1 MTNGSG
7 DFPVEAIAVDGGKPR
22 PVAPVWH
29 TVILLILI
37 IGISALDR
45 PQALTQ
51 ATIQISRIGTY
62 LLTLAYEL
70 VLLAYVWFL
79 GLMLHGVALRE
90 IIGGKWQHGRDFLID
105 VAIALL
111 FWVAVVGLLTFAH
124 FVLGF
129 SGVDAAKSMYPKTLP
144 ELGVFVVLAVFAG
157 FCEEIIF
164 RGYLQR
170 QFTAWTGNVSA
181 GVVLQAIVF
190 GAGHIYQGWKG
201 VVVISAYGAMFGV
214 LAAFRKSLRPGIMQH
229 CAQDGFS
236 GIAVWVAQKYHLL
249 PMILR

>member
-7 DFPVEAIAVDGGKPR
+7 GVATEPVAVDSGRLR

-29 TVILLILI
+29 TVVLLVFIL
-37 IGISALDR
+37 GISALQR
-45 PQALTQ
+45 PQTLARE
-51 ATIQISRIGTY
+51 TIQVSRIWTY

-70 VLLAYVWFL
+70 VLLGYVWFL
-79 GLMLHGVALRE
+79 GLMLQGVALRE
-90 IIGGKWQHGRDFLID
+90 IIGGKWKRAEDFAID

-129 SGVDAAKSMYPKTLP
+129 SGVEAAKSMYPKTVS
-144 ELGVFVVLAVFAG
+144 EMCVFVVLAVFAG

-170 QFTAWTGNVSA
+170 QFTAWTGNIAA

-201 VVVISAYGAMFGV
+201 VVVISVYGAMFGI
-214 LAAFRKSLRPGIMQH
+214 LAAMRKSLRPGIMQH

-236 GIAVWVAQKYHLL
+236 GVAVWAAQKYHLL
-249 PMILR
+249 PMMLR

>member
-1 MTNGSG
+1 M
-7 DFPVEAIAVDGGKPR
+7 DADKPR

-29 TVILLILI
+29 TIILLIFI
-37 IGISALDR
+37 IGISALQR
-45 PQALTQ
+45 PQVLTQ
-51 ATIQISRIGTY
+51 ETIQISRIWTY

-70 VLLAYVWFL
+70 LLLGYVWFL
-79 GLMLHGVALRE
+79 GLMMHGVALRE
-90 IIGGKWQHGRDFLID
+90 IIGGKWQHGAGDFLID

-111 FWVAVVGLLTFAH
+111 FWIAVVALLAFAH
-124 FVLGF
+124 FVLHF
-129 SGVDAAKSMYPKTLP
+129 SGMDAAKAMYPKTLP
-144 ELGVFVVLAVFAG
+144 ELGVFVVLAVCAG

-170 QFTAWTGNVSA
+170 QFTAWTGAVSA
-181 GVVLQAIVF
+181 GVVLQALVF

-201 VVVISAYGAMFGV
+201 VVVISVYGALFGV
-214 LAAFRKSLRPGIMQH
+214 LAALRKSLRPGIMQH

-236 GIAVWVAQKYHLL
+236 GIAVWAAQKYHLL

>member
-1 MTNGSG
+1 MNGSE
-7 DFPVEAIAVDGGKPR
+7 DLPVEPNALDGGR
-22 PVAPVWH
+22 LRSVAPVWH
-29 TVILLILI
+29 TILLLIFI

-45 PQALTQ
+45 PQVLAQET
-51 ATIQISRIGTY
+51 AQISRIWTY

-70 VLLAYVWFL
+70 VLLGYVWFL

-129 SGVDAAKSMYPKTLP
+129 SGVEAAKSMYPKTLP
-144 ELGVFVVLAVFAG
+144 ELGVFVLLAVCAG

-170 QFTAWTGNVSA
+170 QFTAWTGNVWA

-190 GAGHIYQGWKG
+190 GAGHIYQGYKG
-201 VVVISAYGAMFGV
+201 VIVISVYGAMFGV
-214 LAAFRKSLRPGIMQH
+214 LAALRKSLRPGIMQH
-229 CAQDGFS
+229 CAQDSFS
-236 GIAVWVAQKYHLL
+236 GIAVWAAQKYHLL
-249 PMILR
+249 PVILR

>member
-1 MTNGSG
+1 MNGSE
-7 DFPVEAIAVDGGKPR
+7 DLPVEPNALDGGR
-22 PVAPVWH
+22 LRSVAPVWH
-29 TVILLILI
+29 TILLLIFI

-45 PQALTQ
+45 PQVLAQET
-51 ATIQISRIGTY
+51 AQISRIWTY

-70 VLLAYVWFL
+70 VLLGYVWFL

-129 SGVDAAKSMYPKTLP
+129 SGVEAAKSMYPKTLP
-144 ELGVFVVLAVFAG
+144 ELGVFVLLAVCAG

-170 QFTAWTGNVSA
+170 QFTAWTGNVWA

-190 GAGHIYQGWKG
+190 GAGHIYQGYKG
-201 VVVISAYGAMFGV
+201 VIVISVYGAMFGV
-214 LAAFRKSLRPGIMQH
+214 LAALRKSLRPGIMQH
-229 CAQDGFS
+229 CAQDSFS
-236 GIAVWVAQKYHLL
+236 GIAVWAAQKYHLL

>member
-1 MTNGSG
+1 MTNGLG
-7 DFPVEAIAVDGGKPR
+7 DFPVAPAATDGGRPR

-29 TVILLILI
+29 TVILLIFV
-37 IGISALDR
+37 IGISALNR
-45 PQALTQ
+45 PQTLAQ
-51 ATIQISRIGTY
+51 ETIQISRIWTY
-62 LLTLAYEL
+62 LLTLGYEL
-70 VLLAYVWFL
+70 LLLGYVWFL

-90 IIGGKWQHGRDFLID
+90 IIGGKWQHGRDVLID

-144 ELGVFVVLAVFAG
+144 ELAVFVVLAVFAG

-201 VVVISAYGAMFGV
+201 VAVISVYGAMFGV
-214 LAAFRKSLRPGIMQH
+214 LAALRKSLRPGILQH
-229 CAQDGFS
+229 CGQDGFS
-236 GIAVWVAQKYHLL
+236 GIAVWAAQKYHLL

>member
-1 MTNGSG
+1 
-7 DFPVEAIAVDGGKPR
+7 
-22 PVAPVWH
+22 VAPVWH
-29 TVILLILI
+29 TVILLIFVF
-37 IGISALDR
+37 GISALNR
-45 PQALTQ
+45 PQTLAQ
-51 ATIQISRIGTY
+51 ETIQISRIWTY
-62 LLTLAYEL
+62 LLTLGYEL
-70 VLLAYVWFL
+70 LLLGYVWFL
-79 GLMLHGVALRE
+79 GLRLHGVALRE

-144 ELGVFVVLAVFAG
+144 ELAVFVVLAVFAG

-201 VVVISAYGAMFGV
+201 VAVISVYGAMFGV
-214 LAAFRKSLRPGIMQH
+214 LAALRKSLRPGIMQH

-236 GIAVWVAQKYHLL
+236 GIAVWAAQKYHLL

>member
-7 DFPVEAIAVDGGKPR
+7 DFPVEPIAMDGGRPR

-29 TVILLILI
+29 TIILLIFI
-37 IGISALDR
+37 MGISALER

-51 ATIQISRIGTY
+51 ETNQISRIGTY

-70 VLLAYVWFL
+70 VLLGYVWFL

-144 ELGVFVVLAVFAG
+144 ELGVFVLLAVCAG

-181 GVVLQAIVF
+181 GVVLQAIIF

-201 VVVISAYGAMFGV
+201 VVVISVYGAMFGV
-214 LAAFRKSLRPGIMQH
+214 LAALRNSLRPGIMQH
-229 CAQDGFS
+229 SAQDAFS
-236 GIAVWVAQKYHLL
+236 GLAVWVAQKYHLL

>member
-1 MTNGSG
+1 MTNDSG
-7 DFPVEAIAVDGGKPR
+7 GFPVEPIDVDGDRPR

-29 TVILLILI
+29 TIVLLIFI
-37 IGISALDR
+37 IGISALQR
-45 PQALTQ
+45 PQVLTQ
-51 ATIQISRIGTY
+51 ETIQISRIWTY

-70 VLLAYVWFL
+70 LLLGYVWFL
-79 GLMLHGVALRE
+79 GLTLHGVALRE

-170 QFTAWTGNVSA
+170 QFTAWTGKVSA
-181 GVVLQAIVF
+181 GVVLQALVF

-201 VVVISAYGAMFGV
+201 VVVISVYGAMFGV
-214 LAAFRKSLRPGIMQH
+214 LAALRKSLRPGMMQH

-236 GIAVWVAQKYHLL
+236 GIAVWAAQKYHLL